1 MAKRAY
7 GSDDSTTVHNGYSE
21 QYVPKY
27 IKPKKTSKKTYLI
40 FGGIVGVL
48 LLIAIVFGVLAFLSN
63 KENKEVVYMWDSIRE
78 VASEDDFVI
87 DDGIDSDSNVD
98 SDSGLSTEKYVQTE
112 GYSTDPMDREIDF
125 SALKEINSDVVSW
138 IYVPGTNI
146 DYPVLQEQKFGET
159 FYLNHNIYKVS
170 QSAGCIFMPAE
181 VNDFDLEE
189 AHLLLFGHRMK
200 NTSMFSTLLKYKQ
213 ESFYKEYPYFYL
225 YYPDHTERWS
235 IFSVQHVKDTHKL
248 YDMPYEYDT
257 IEYEELLASLVKDSM
272 YKTFVKSVK
281 GTQKTATLSTC
292 DNIDGTGTGRFT
304 VTGVIDKS
312 VSSGGVDL
320 LDKVNHSIIPQA
332 NGNTNILIEEDDS
345 TEIGH
350 QETLYKESSDEID
363 VRRN

>member
-7 GSDDSTTVHNGYSE
+7 GSDDLTTIHNSHSE

-48 LLIAIVFGVLAFLSN
+48 LLIAIVFGILAFLSN
-63 KENKEVVYMWDSIRE
+63 KENKDVVYMWDSIRE
-78 VASEDDFVI
+78 VASEDNFVI
-87 DDGIDSDSNVD
+87 DDGIDSD

-181 VNDFDLEE
+181 VNGFEYPED
-189 AHLLLFGHRMK
+189 A
-200 NTSMFSTLLKYKQ
+200 LKYAELHECNVAFLDVEMAGMSGVELAERLK
-213 ESFYKEYPYFYL
+213 L
-225 YYPDHTERWS
+225 RNPDVNI
-235 IFSVQHVKDTHKL
+235 IFT
-248 YDMPYEYDT
+248 T
-257 IEYEELLASLVKDSM
+257 G
-272 YKTFVKSVK
+272 FV
-281 GTQKTATLSTC
+281 
-292 DNIDGTGTGRFT
+292 R
-304 VTGVIDKS
+304 
-312 VSSGGVDL
+312 
-320 LDKVNHSIIPQA
+320 
-332 NGNTNILIEEDDS
+332 
-345 TEIGH
+345 
-350 QETLYKESSDEID
+350 
-363 VRRN
+363 